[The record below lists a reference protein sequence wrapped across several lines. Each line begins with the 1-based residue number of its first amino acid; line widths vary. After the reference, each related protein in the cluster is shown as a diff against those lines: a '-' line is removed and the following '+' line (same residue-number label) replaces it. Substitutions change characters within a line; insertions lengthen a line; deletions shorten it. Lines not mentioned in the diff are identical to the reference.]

1 MEFEDV
7 SPVLVGR
14 LGDEASRGLLATL
27 ETTRQ
32 EWAAE
37 VVAVAVER
45 FDRRLTQEAGA
56 LRVATHE
63 AHEAVRTDLKDVGV
77 ALRREIRDERRVFFR
92 WSLLL
97 WVVQALT
104 TAALAATLLVISGW

>member
-1 MEFEDV
+1 M
-7 SPVLVGR
+7 LVRR

-45 FDRRLTQEAGA
+45 FDRRLTQESGA
-56 LRVATHE
+56 LRAAACE
-63 AHEAVRTDLKDVGV
+63 ARAIVRADLKDVGA
-77 ALRREIRDERRVFFR
+77 ALRCEIRDERRALLR

-97 WVVQALT
+97 GVVQALT